1 MRSTKPR
8 PEHDRA
14 RAGTDSENLTGSYV
28 EIDPPSTQPDSPDGF
43 IYIVR
48 AVTRIIEWF
57 SCPGRVS
64 WTPAVALN
72 LLTKAG
78 RLGEFRGSLLDGHG
92 PNGTRILRPSDWD
105 DIQFGLNQACL
116 LVAGQRIGL
125 HGVLLPAHDF
135 DYWLEEGP
143 AEKLRTSLS
152 ESTAV
157 QSDQAKP
164 EAPGRT
170 AEPPKELREWFE
182 DLERSYPQLSLSELT
197 AALKQKPGR
206 QTYSRKI
213 LSALLKSPDGQPRR
227 RGKKP
232 GKSDGEHDHRMRQFA
247 GALAK

>member
-116 LVAGQRIGL
+116 LVAGQECGAARRVTSGTRL
-125 HGVLLPAHDF
+125 RLLVGGGA
-135 DYWLEEGP
+135 G
-143 AEKLRTSLS
+143 R
-152 ESTAV
+152 
-157 QSDQAKP
+157 
-164 EAPGRT
+164 EAPRRVCRNRPLCQSPIRRSLKRLGVPQSR
-170 AEPPKELREWFE
+170 PKELREWF
-182 DLERSYPQLSLSELT
+182 
-197 AALKQKPGR
+197 GR
-206 QTYSRKI
+206 FGKVV
-213 LSALLKSPDGQPRR
+213 SATVF
-227 RGKKP
+227 
-232 GKSDGEHDHRMRQFA
+232 E
-247 GALAK
+247 